1 MATIAV
7 DELGSRAAELLH
19 RDEPVMVTRDGDYVA
34 VLYPIAIRTTSRWK
48 FGASVSWSSQTGSG
62 HSFLRKSR
70 MKTSSEILPN
80 LESSVAADSNVLLS
94 AFAKRAARRVFDAPG
109 LAVVT
114 TDVTLA
120 EVYEVPL
127 PIYTTAQLLRAL
139 GM

>member
-1 MATIAV
+1 
-7 DELGSRAAELLH
+7 
-19 RDEPVMVTRDGDYVA
+19 
-34 VLYPIAIRTTSRWK
+34 
-48 FGASVSWSSQTGSG
+48 
-62 HSFLRKSR
+62 